1 MMSSIVVDDETLIE
15 GRGISLAI
23 SLEFLTIA
31 ITASL
36 GRWLYVSN
44 HVNVLGALFLL
55 FPIMFNCLACITS
68 DALCQLVFRF
78 PRSHSLHSLSLATMA
93 LLFPRSLSFL
103 ALAIA
108 RHNGAPS
115 CCSERQSGLYRMRHP
130 L

>member
-15 GRGISLAI
+15 ARGISLAI

-78 PRSHSLHSLSLATMA
+78 PRS
-93 LLFPRSLSFL
+93 LSFL

-108 RHNGAPS
+108 RHNGAPIS
-115 CCSERQSGLYRMRHP
+115 SLAIIPCTRYRSPQWRS
-130 L
+130 